1 MMSCFSVGRRGRL
14 SLKSAGAISLAYA
27 GLVLGGCSADVTR
40 FDSASFNLNDPPE
53 TASAAPIPSEPVRS
67 AYNDPV
73 RRSDA
78 AWAVR
83 GRCLVGRGRSASRH
97 ERAGP
102 AAAFLRAPVL
112 RSPGLHAA
120 SRFCSVVSGAIIPG
134 AAVRT
139 GTSRASP
146 VLSPAGGIAANAAGQ
161 RRGDR
166 SAARRHAL

>member
-67 AYNDPV
+67 TYNDPV
-73 RRSDA
+73 VGATPRGPYGAGASSVEVA
-78 AWAVR
+78 A
-83 GRCLVGRGRSASRH
+83 LH
-97 ERAGP
+97 EPAGP
-102 AAAFLRAPVL
+102 AAAFLRSPVL
-112 RSPGLHAA
+112 CPPGLHTA
-120 SRFCSVVSGAIIPG
+120 SRLCSVVSGAIIPG
-134 AAVRT
+134 EAVRT
-139 GTSRASP
+139 GTSRVSA
-146 VLSPAGGIAANAAGQ
+146 VLSPAVGIAANAAGQ